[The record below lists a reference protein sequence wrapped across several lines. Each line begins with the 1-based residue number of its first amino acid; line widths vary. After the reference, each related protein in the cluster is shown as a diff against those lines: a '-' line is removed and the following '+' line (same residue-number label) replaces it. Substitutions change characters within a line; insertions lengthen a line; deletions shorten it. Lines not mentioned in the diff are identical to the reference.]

1 MLKLIF
7 IIILIF
13 TSLPDLIAQTG
24 CRRISDGHLFEI
36 LNLDLVTFDALFN
49 AGNFSQ
55 YCLPLNDPG
64 IPCVI
69 KNPITSATS
78 NGIYGTYSPLT
89 CPIDDVIPLILVSGI
104 AGFLYIR
111 KNHLSKNKISF

>member
-7 IIILIF
+7 IVILIF

-24 CRRISDGHLFEI
+24 CRRISDGHLFQV
-36 LNLDLVTFDALFN
+36 LNLDFTTYNSTIDAGDHS
-49 AGNFSQ
+49 A

-64 IPCVI
+64 TPCTI
-69 KNPITSATS
+69 RTPLTTTTFS
-78 NGIYGTYSPLT
+78 GIHGTYSLLT

-111 KNHLSKNKISF
+111 KNQLS